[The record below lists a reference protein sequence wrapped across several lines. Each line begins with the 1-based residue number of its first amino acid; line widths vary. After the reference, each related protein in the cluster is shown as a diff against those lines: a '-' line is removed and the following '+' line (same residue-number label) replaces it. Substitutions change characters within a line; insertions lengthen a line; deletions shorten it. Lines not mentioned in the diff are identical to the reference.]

1 MGTISSKVKR
11 HQQILLHML
20 EEWASDLRSANG
32 TTLEYL
38 VVADEVR
45 NQFQL
50 VKAGWLERKYIF
62 SVMFHFSISPDA
74 KIWIRLND
82 TELQIGNELTSR
94 GILANDIVVAFHPEY
109 LREHSSYAV
118 K

>member
-1 MGTISSKVKR
+1 MGTISNKVKR

-20 EEWASDLRSANG
+20 EEWAVELRSAKGNI
-32 TTLEYL
+32 LEYL

-45 NQFQL
+45 NHFQL
-50 VKAGWLERKYIF
+50 IKAGWLERKYVF
-62 SVMFHFSISPDA
+62 TVMFHFSINPDA

-82 TELQIGNELTSR
+82 TELQIGDELISR

-109 LREHSSYAV
+109 LREHSGYAV